1 MSQSDRSPNASA
13 LRHRAEHAGAS
24 LPALM
29 VAAERVAASIAP
41 GEHGRRRVGVGESF
55 WQFRRYAFGDSARMI
70 DWRRSAKSDRVYVR
84 EREWEAAQSVWL
96 WCDASPSMDYGS
108 ELAQESKRARAD
120 LLAMALAVLLIRGG
134 EHIAL
139 MGQNRV
145 ARGGRGRLERFA
157 ASLLRRDSDGAS
169 LPDEMRL
176 PRHAHLIL
184 IGDFLSPL
192 EEIERR
198 IKTYAARHISGH
210 MVQVLDPAEEDLPF
224 DGRVRFEGP
233 EREGELLVN
242 RVESVRQRF
251 HARMTARRETLKD
264 IVTRHGWSFNLHR
277 TDRPPETAL
286 LAAYLALS
294 AGAR

>member
-1 MSQSDRSPNASA
+1 MSQSDRSSNAAA
-13 LRHRAEHAGAS
+13 LRHRAEQAGAS

-29 VAAERVAASIAP
+29 LAAERVAATIAP

-55 WQFRRYAFGDSARMI
+55 WQFRRYGFGDPARMI

-96 WCDASPSMDYGS
+96 WCDASPSMEYAS
-108 ELAQESKRARAD
+108 ELAQESKRARTD
-120 LLAMALAVLLIRGG
+120 LLGMALAVLLIRGG

-139 MGQNRV
+139 LGESRV

-157 ASLLRRDSDGAS
+157 ASLVRRESDGAS

-176 PRHAHLIL
+176 PRHAHLVL
-184 IGDFLSPL
+184 ISDFLSPL

-198 IKTYAARHISGH
+198 IKTYAARHITGYL
-210 MVQVLDPAEEDLPF
+210 VQVLDPAEEELPF

-233 EREGELLVN
+233 EHEGELLVN

-251 HARMTARRETLKD
+251 HTRMTARRETLKD
-264 IVTRHGWSFNLHR
+264 LATRHGWGFTLHR
-277 TDRPPETAL
+277 TDHPPETAL
-286 LAAYLALS
+286 LATYVALS
-294 AGAR
+294 TGAR